1 MVVGWGHC
9 IGGHPAPSTLW
20 SRRQHPWTVP
30 SRCRGVISPKSTRPC
45 DLMSVMVFIRPHAK
59 AVNSLNTSTHVTD
72 AGCFALTGQRE
83 EEGKERELYWEERI
97 QDLTVNVRVARRLR
111 EPQTIAAVKAAGPGA
126 KLALFNRTAV
136 GTATATARLGWLHDA
151 LQALVLRQFAPIQ
164 EVPFNHNVAPYPA
177 ALACP
182 CFVWTAVLSSSVLFR
197 C

>member
-1 MVVGWGHC
+1 M
-9 IGGHPAPSTLW
+9 
-20 SRRQHPWTVP
+20 
-30 SRCRGVISPKSTRPC
+30 
-45 DLMSVMVFIRPHAK
+45 FIRPHAK
-59 AVNSLNTSTHVTD
+59 AVNNLNTSTHVTD